1 MMAMSYAHVKKKSIF
16 SEHFVTAS
24 ELVPSASSQALGRK
38 QIPNGFYC
46 FILASRYAFPVRTLL
61 INRTY
66 QQSSYLVL
74 EIKISLLEFTV
85 FMTNALPLFFIPTLA
100 TKIFCN
106 RG

>member
-1 MMAMSYAHVKKKSIF
+1 MMAMSCAHVKKKSIF

-38 QIPNGFYC
+38 QIPNGFYY
-46 FILASRYAFPVRTLL
+46 FILAGRYAFPVRTLL

-66 QQSSYLVL
+66 QQSSYPVL